1 MARPPSA
8 QRDAKLWQHGNA
20 LHLYYVKGFEK
31 QLQCVP
37 VNDAGSQREE
47 LLQLGKAHL
56 ESLELQRKAY
66 VKARAH
72 AMAQRSSLYARD
84 ELEMSVM
91 RIRVR
96 YPHESVAI
104 HEEAFKLHPA
114 EVPVRNKVSS
124 LSAAQKMP
132 ALSKCLAPTTPSTA
146 PPHPPPQPLSVWQ
159 LGVCGSCT
167 HSAWQLPHAHPS
179 RT

>member
-1 MARPPSA
+1 MHDLAA
-8 QRDAKLWQHGNA
+8 
-20 LHLYYVKGFEK
+20 
-31 QLQCVP
+31 
-37 VNDAGSQREE
+37 SQREE
-47 LLQLGKAHL
+47 ILQLGKAHL

-96 YPHESVAI
+96 HPHEAVAV

-114 EVPVRNKVSS
+114 EVPVRNKVCSPCVPYCMPWTRSWTRSKDRLHLTKQSS
-124 LSAAQKMP
+124 SILSGA
-132 ALSKCLAPTTPSTA
+132 
-146 PPHPPPQPLSVWQ
+146 
-159 LGVCGSCT
+159 
-167 HSAWQLPHAHPS
+167 
-179 RT
+179 